1 MDDKSSSPLNLELL
15 LDVRV
20 QLTIELGSCQMCMRD
35 VLQLNPGAVVKLDQ
49 AAQAPVDLYANQK
62 RIARG
67 EVVVADD
74 CYGIKITELV
84 GTGS

>member
-1 MDDKSSSPLNLELL
+1 
-15 LDVRV
+15 
-20 QLTIELGSCQMCMRD
+20 
-35 VLQLNPGAVVKLDQ
+35 
-49 AAQAPVDLYANQK
+49 VDLYANHK

-84 GTGS
+84 GPAS

>member
-1 MDDKSSSPLNLELL
+1 MDEKPNLPPNLEML

-20 QLTIELGSCQMCMRD
+20 QLSIELGSCQMAMRD
-35 VLQLNPGAVVKLDQ
+35 VLQLNPGAV
-49 AAQAPVDLYANQK
+49 APVELYANHK

-74 CYGIKITELV
+74 CYGIKITELI
-84 GTGS
+84 GPGS

>member
-1 MDDKSSSPLNLELL
+1 MDEKSSPPPNLELL

-20 QLTIELGSCQMCMRD
+20 QLSIELGSCQMRMRD
-35 VLQLNPGAVVKLDQ
+35 VLQLNPGAIVKLAQ
-49 AAQAPVDLYANQK
+49 AAQAPVDLYANHK

-84 GTGS
+84 GPGS

>member
-1 MDDKSSSPLNLELL
+1 MDEKTSTPPNLEML

-20 QLTIELGSCQMCMRD
+20 QLSIELGTCQMRMRD
-35 VLQLNPGAVVKLDQ
+35 VLQLNPGAIVKLDQ
-49 AAQAPVDLYANQK
+49 AAQAPVDLFANHK

-74 CYGIKITELV
+74 CYGIKITELMGV
-84 GTGS
+84 SS

>member
-1 MDDKSSSPLNLELL
+1 MDEKSNSPPNLELL

-20 QLTIELGSCQMCMRD
+20 QLSIELGSTQMPMRE
-35 VLQLNPGAVVKLDQ
+35 VLQLNPGAIVKLDQ
-49 AAQAPVDLYANQK
+49 PAQAPVDLYANHK

-84 GTGS
+84 GAGS

>member
-1 MDDKSSSPLNLELL
+1 MDEKTSSPPNLELL
-15 LDVRV
+15 LDVKV
-20 QLTIELGSCQMCMRD
+20 QLTIELGSCQMCMKD

-49 AAQAPVDLYANQK
+49 AAQAPVELYANHK

-74 CYGIKITELV
+74 CYGIKITELIGA
-84 GTGS
+84 GT